1 MVGLTFESVDE
12 ILNFGLSSNTTEQ
25 NFEVVEFV
33 LLYNTALTFKTLDE
47 TIPVVLFI

>member
-12 ILNFGLSSNTTEQ
+12 ILNCGLSSNATEQ

-33 LLYNTALTFKTLDE
+33 LLYNTALINF
-47 TIPVVLFI
+47 